1 MAYNYAFE
9 EFNPETMARAS
20 RVNSRISLKKS
31 VELSRAIRGMKVSR
45 AKQYLEAVTKQEEL
59 VPYKRFNTEMPHKKG
74 KGIMAGGYPVNV
86 AKEFLV
92 ILHNALKNAEN
103 LGLGEADE
111 LRIKSA
117 SVRQGASRY
126 KMSRLSGR
134 KMKATHVEI
143 IVTQDTRKKQA
154 GKNSATKTSKK
165 GGDNK

>member
-9 EFNPETMARAS
+9 GFNPEIMARAS

-45 AKQYLEAVTKQEEL
+45 AKQYLIAVTKQEEL
-59 VPYKRFNTEMPHKKG
+59 VPYRRFNTEMPHKRG
-74 KGIMAGGYPVNV
+74 KGVMAGGYPVNV
-86 AKEFLV
+86 AKEFLI

-103 LGLGEADE
+103 LGLGEVDE

-134 KMKATHVEI
+134 KMKATHIEI
-143 IVTQDTRKKQA
+143 ILVQDTKKKQTH
-154 GKNSATKTSKK
+154 KSSSSKK